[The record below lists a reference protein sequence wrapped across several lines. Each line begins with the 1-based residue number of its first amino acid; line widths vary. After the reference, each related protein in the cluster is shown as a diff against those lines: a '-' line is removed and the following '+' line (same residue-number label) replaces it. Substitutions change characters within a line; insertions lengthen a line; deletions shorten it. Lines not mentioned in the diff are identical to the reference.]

1 MFKEFFKRGTPESMM
16 RLLTFIVILTA
27 LILCGIVIY
36 LVLFKPDN
44 TFVSSLVTL
53 VSVLVGVGFGGKAIQ
68 SFSETKN
75 IES

>member
-1 MFKEFFKRGTPESMM
+1 MFTKFFKRGTPESMM

-44 TFVSSLVTL
+44 TFIGSLVTL
-53 VSVLVGVGFGGKAIQ
+53 ISVLVGVGFGGKAIQ
-68 SFSETKN
+68 SFSENSQN
-75 IES
+75 IN